1 MYIHFTLRRKGD
13 MSKRVNTEAI
23 SNDKR
28 ILSRKIMHG
37 EISEKDLQA
46 LLKKLPDVADNAEE
60 VSLNENQGENKIENQ
75 LASTNEN
82 AS

>member
-1 MYIHFTLRRKGD
+1 
-13 MSKRVNTEAI
+13 MSRRVNAEAI

-28 ILSRKIMHG
+28 ILSRKLMQG
-37 EISEKDLQA
+37 EISDKDLQA

-60 VSLNENQGENKIENQ
+60 VSLNENQGENKTESQ
-75 LASTNEN
+75 PETTNEN